1 MSALESRHKAA
12 ALATLEKVDLMHLL
26 QLQTKLD
33 LALKMKKTS
42 EREHALMTEWISMT
56 IAKKSL
62 AEAKA

>member
-1 MSALESRHKAA
+1 MSTLESRHKAA

-42 EREHALMTEWISMT
+42 EREHSLMTEWISQT
-56 IAKKSL
+56 IVKKTL
-62 AEAKA
+62 AEAKG